1 MPPQTLHLRG
11 GSNTVGLPS
20 NAPDLPPDP
29 KTWQVEDVLVFLES
43 LRPKFQN
50 RTDVYL
56 KLFQDNDID
65 GAVLLGLNPEKLEK
79 ARLYGSC

>member
-1 MPPQTLHLRG
+1 MPPQTLLLRG
-11 GSNTVGLPS
+11 GSNTEGLPS
-20 NAPDLPPDP
+20 NAPDLPLDP